1 METTSF
7 VLGMLSIVAVAF
19 MAVIVWG
26 IVKITKLL
34 KMVKQHED
42 WMLNHE
48 RNIWTSIN
56 DTRQDFERR
65 VNDMDRNAYD
75 SMERL
80 RRQVDDLNRLTL
92 QESMSY
98 TDSRID
104 KALGTVGT
112 KQLIK
117 G

>member
-7 VLGMLSIVAVAF
+7 VLGMLSIIAVAF

-42 WMLNHE
+42 WTVTHE
-48 RNIWTSIN
+48 RNTWTNIS

-75 SMERL
+75 AMERY
-80 RRQVDDLNRLTL
+80 RRNIEDANKAILE
-92 QESMSY
+92 ESKSY

-104 KALGTVGT
+104 KALGITGA

>member
-7 VLGMLSIVAVAF
+7 VLGMLSIIAVAF

-34 KMVKQHED
+34 KIVKQQED
-42 WMLNHE
+42 WMSNHE
-48 RNIWTSIN
+48 RNTWTNIG

-75 SMERL
+75 AMERF
-80 RRQVDDLNRLTL
+80 RRSVEETNKAILE
-92 QESMSY
+92 ESKSY
-98 TDSRID
+98 TDLRID
-104 KALGTVGT
+104 KVLGITGA
-112 KQLIK
+112 KQIIK

>member
-1 METTSF
+1 METMYF
-7 VLGMLSIVAVAF
+7 VLGMLSIIAVGF

-34 KMVKQHED
+34 KMVKKHED
-42 WMLNHE
+42 WTITHE
-48 RNIWTSIN
+48 RNMWTNIS

-75 SMERL
+75 AMERY
-80 RRQVDDLNRLTL
+80 RRNIEDANKAILE
-92 QESMSY
+92 ESKSY

-104 KALGTVGT
+104 KALGTVGA

>member
-7 VLGMLSIVAVAF
+7 VLGMLSIIAVAF
-19 MAVIVWG
+19 MTVIVWG

-42 WMLNHE
+42 WMSNHE
-48 RNIWTSIN
+48 RNMWTNIS

-80 RRQVDDLNRLTL
+80 RRQIDDLNRLTL

-104 KALGTVGT
+104 KALGTTGA

>member
-7 VLGMLSIVAVAF
+7 VLGMLSIIAAAF
-19 MAVIVWG
+19 VVVVVWG

-42 WMLNHE
+42 WTVTHE
-48 RNIWTSIN
+48 RNMWTNIG

-75 SMERL
+75 AMERF
-80 RRQVDDLNRLTL
+80 RRSVEETNKAILE
-92 QESMSY
+92 ESKSY

-104 KALGTVGT
+104 KVLSTTGA